1 MPGCI
6 LLSGYRHLPLFDKN
20 GDTYEQALLF
30 VHVEIADVKA
40 PQWAPFVPFGSE
52 DCLNLEIEQ

>member
-40 PQWAPFVPFGSE
+40 PQ
-52 DCLNLEIEQ
+52 